1 MEDYIRKTIQSA
13 GIAGPDREKM
23 VEHLA
28 REVWETLVL
37 SALQAEGDS
46 VRNLVFKGGSALRLV
61 YGSDRMSS
69 DLDFDEPQE
78 PTRDDE
84 EELDE
89 TPGGTSGRVS
99 ARLRRAEELLSD
111 FGFSDVRFNLVKE
124 GEGTVRFKTS
134 AEAKFKRE
142 SSIRFVSKVEVSRRR
157 SAGLEAVAEQF
168 GRPAIETTMK
178 IIVPEGLESKRIKS
192 EQDKLKGLFVKTYTP
207 LAIFLMKM
215 QAVASP
221 SRRTAR
227 DVYDMAYIWSRL
239 GLGSEDRKEFLSGCV
254 RAFAESG
261 MKQAE
266 RDMFMTMLR
275 EKGDRF
281 LQDLDD
287 GADLQFSSPVD
298 KDETGLFVLGFI
310 DEFSSFVERD
320 ATMGLSL

>member
-1 MEDYIRKTIQSA
+1 MENYIRKTLQSA
-13 GIAGPDREKM
+13 GIEGPDREKM

-37 SALQAEGDS
+37 SALQAEENH

-61 YGSDRMSS
+61 YGSDRISS
-69 DLDFDEPQE
+69 DLDFDESQGPV
-78 PTRDDE
+78 PDDDE
-84 EELDE
+84 EEFDD
-89 TPGGTSGRVS
+89 TPGGTAGRIS
-99 ARLRRAEELLSD
+99 SRLRRAEELLSD
-111 FGFSDVRFNLVKE
+111 YGFSDVRFNLVKE

-134 AEAKFKRE
+134 AAAKFRSE
-142 SSIRFVSKVEVSRRR
+142 SSIRFVSKIEVSRRR
-157 SAGLEAVAEQF
+157 PSGLEAVAEKF
-168 GRPAIETTMK
+168 GGATIETTMEVK
-178 IIVPEGLESKRIKS
+178 VPEGLESERS
-192 EQDKLKGLFVKTYTP
+192 KLKGLFVKTYTP

>member
-1 MEDYIRKTIQSA
+1 MLYITGDIHGKDDFRKLSPRFFPLQDTLSGEDFLLVA
-13 GIAGPDREKM
+13 G
-23 VEHLA
+23 
-28 REVWETLVL
+28 
-37 SALQAEGDS
+37 
-46 VRNLVFKGGSALRLV
+46 
-61 YGSDRMSS
+61 
-69 DLDFDEPQE
+69 
-78 PTRDDE
+78 
-84 EELDE
+84 
-89 TPGGTSGRVS
+89 
-99 ARLRRAEELLSD
+99 D
-111 FGFSDVRFNLVKE
+111 FGLPSLPWSLNDDPYLDDLASRPYTTLF
-124 GEGTVRFKTS
+124 
-134 AEAKFKRE
+134 
-142 SSIRFVSKVEVSRRR
+142 FVSKIEVSRRR
-157 SAGLEAVAEQF
+157 PSGLEAVAEKF
-168 GRPAIETTMK
+168 GGATIETTMEVK
-178 IIVPEGLESKRIKS
+178 VPEGLESERS
-192 EQDKLKGLFVKTYTP
+192 KLKGLFVKTYTP